1 MEPAPITDS
10 KVLFE
15 IVSTKMPFGRYEGTL
30 ICDLPESYIVWF
42 KQKGFPKGRLGILL
56 ETMYEIE
63 LNGLNELLRPLKKD
77 FGNRKYGIVK

>member
-1 MEPAPITDS
+1 
-10 KVLFE
+10 
-15 IVSTKMPFGRYEGTL
+15 
-30 ICDLPESYIVWF
+30 
-42 KQKGFPKGRLGILL
+42 KGFPKGRLGILL

>member
-1 MEPAPITDS
+1 MDPAPISDA
-10 KVLFE
+10 KVLLE

-30 ICDLPESYIVWF
+30 ICDLPENYIVWF

-63 LNGLNELLRPLKKD
+63 LNGLNELLRPLKANFK
-77 FGNRKYGIVK
+77 G

>member
-1 MEPAPITDS
+1 MDPVPISDA
-10 KVLFE
+10 KVLLE

-63 LNGLNELLRPLKKD
+63 LNGLNELLRPLKAN
-77 FGNRKYGIVK
+77 FRK

>member
-1 MEPAPITDS
+1 MDPAPISDA
-10 KVLFE
+10 KVLLE

-42 KQKGFPKGRLGILL
+42 KQKGFPKSRLGILL

-63 LNGLNELLRPLKKD
+63 LNGLNELLRPLKAD
-77 FGNRKYGIVK
+77 FRK

>member
-1 MEPAPITDS
+1 MDPASISDA
-10 KVLFE
+10 KVLLE

-42 KQKGFPKGRLGILL
+42 KQKGFPKGRLGTLL

-63 LNGLNELLRPLKKD
+63 LNGLNELLRPLKANFK
-77 FGNRKYGIVK
+77 G